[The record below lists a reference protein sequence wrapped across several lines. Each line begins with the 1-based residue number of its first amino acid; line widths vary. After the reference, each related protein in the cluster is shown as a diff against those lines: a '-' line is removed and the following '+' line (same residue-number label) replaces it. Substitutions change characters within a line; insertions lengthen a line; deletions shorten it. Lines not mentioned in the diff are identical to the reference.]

1 MRSGTSSADRMIR
14 RTLIGATR
22 MAMFMAALVAVV
34 PATAHADTSGTAT
47 ITGGTLTLTPPAIVT
62 FTATLNGA
70 DQDVTALQALDVWD
84 DTGSGAGWNIT
95 ATSTT
100 FTSGSHTLST
110 AAVTLPSSPTVGLD
124 AGAGTG
130 TPAVTNISFPYA
142 LPAAATAPTATPLF
156 NATAGS
162 GMGHQTATA
171 TMHLAVPRTT
181 FAGVYTSTWRYSL
194 VSAP

>member
-1 MRSGTSSADRMIR
+1 MIG
-14 RTLIGATR
+14 RTLIRPLRTALLV
-22 MAMFMAALVAVV
+22 AALVAVL

-47 ITGGTLTLTPPAIVT
+47 ITGGTLTLTSPTTVDFA
-62 FTATLNGA
+62 TALNGT
-70 DQDVTALQALDVWD
+70 DQDITAPQPLDVWD

-100 FTSGSHTLST
+100 FTSGSHTLSNS
-110 AAVTLPSSPTVGLD
+110 AVTVPSSPTVVLD

-130 TPAVTNISFPYA
+130 TLAVTDVSFPYT
-142 LPAAATAPTATPLF
+142 LPAAATAPTATKLF
-156 NATAGS
+156 NATPAS

-171 TMHLAVPRTT
+171 TMHLAVPRTA

>member
-1 MRSGTSSADRMIR
+1 MIR
-14 RTLIGATR
+14 RTLIRPLRTAVLVVT
-22 MAMFMAALVAVV
+22 LVAVM
-34 PATAHADTSGTAT
+34 PAIAHADTTGTAT
-47 ITGGTLTLTPPAIVT
+47 ITGGTLSLTPPAIVD
-62 FTATLNGA
+62 FAASLNGT

-110 AAVTLPSSPTVGLD
+110 AAVTVPTSPTVVLD

-130 TPAVTNISFPYA
+130 TPAVTNISFPYT
-142 LPAAATAPTATPLF
+142 LPAAATAPTATELF
-156 NATAGS
+156 NATAS
-162 GMGHQTATA
+162 TGMGHQTATA